1 LALVFAILLALN
13 ATPARA
19 ADTNI
24 TAISEL
30 LTFAQNTL
38 LQAAFDFRAT
48 GQTAAHADIDQ
59 ALATLTQ
66 VTANLS
72 DPAVQQAFGD
82 KDFNKL
88 IKLLQKAQ
96 QITLKA
102 QVKADQTSP
111 FGKTTAVIKGITLAA
126 RTVYSGN
133 LLLGKP
139 LLAEVNP
146 TNPALF
152 SSSAGFHKPGELV
165 EFQIDLSGCDEAPT
179 ITVQNATGFNNS
191 VDLNSVS
198 LDPATGRVTLLMG
211 PAEGGASVQ
220 VTACGK
226 TVSRLL
232 FNYGS
237 SDAQK
242 LPYGFPQDLTVGTY
256 AITLSGTICTI
267 YYTDTDCYTTTSD
280 LPTIGLGTIPLV
292 NVSAFAKA
300 LGQAANS
307 VAAGFNEP
315 NATLGSEFSPV
326 SGGSFSWTVSVTG
339 SAGGCECAATA
350 TLTISQQQLP
360 QRPPAANQPRHPASC
375 DGG

>member
-1 LALVFAILLALN
+1 MAIAHKGDVNTIHSHWGLRKRSASLALVFAILLALN

-126 RTVYSGN
+126 
-133 LLLGKP
+133 
-139 LLAEVNP
+139 
-146 TNPALF
+146 
-152 SSSAGFHKPGELV
+152 
-165 EFQIDLSGCDEAPT
+165 
-179 ITVQNATGFNNS
+179 
-191 VDLNSVS
+191 
-198 LDPATGRVTLLMG
+198 
-211 PAEGGASVQ
+211 
-220 VTACGK
+220 
-226 TVSRLL
+226 
-232 FNYGS
+232 
-237 SDAQK
+237 
-242 LPYGFPQDLTVGTY
+242 
-256 AITLSGTICTI
+256 
-267 YYTDTDCYTTTSD
+267 
-280 LPTIGLGTIPLV
+280 
-292 NVSAFAKA
+292 
-300 LGQAANS
+300 
-307 VAAGFNEP
+307 
-315 NATLGSEFSPV
+315 
-326 SGGSFSWTVSVTG
+326 
-339 SAGGCECAATA
+339 
-350 TLTISQQQLP
+350 
-360 QRPPAANQPRHPASC
+360 
-375 DGG
+375 